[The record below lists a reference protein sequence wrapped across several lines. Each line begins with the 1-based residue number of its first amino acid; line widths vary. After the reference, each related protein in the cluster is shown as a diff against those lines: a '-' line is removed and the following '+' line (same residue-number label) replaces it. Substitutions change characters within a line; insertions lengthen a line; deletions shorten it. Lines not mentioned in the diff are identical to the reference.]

1 MKFGEVHVA
10 EAEGAILAHSL
21 RLGTTALK
29 KARVLSRVDLDLIA
43 GAGLTRIAVA
53 RLEPGDVGEDEAA
66 RRVAAAAAGAEIEPA
81 APFTGRVNLFSRSRG
96 LLVFDRERLDRLNLV
111 NEAIT
116 LGTLPPFAV
125 VEPRMMIATVK
136 IIPFAAPAEAVER
149 CVELARTDGPLLRVA
164 PFLPRSVGLVQT
176 RLPGLKESIL
186 DKTREVTE
194 GRLKALGCR
203 LLVEERCG
211 HATAELAPL
220 IHDAMG
226 HGIDVLL
233 IHGASAIL
241 DRRDVIP
248 AAIVAAGGVID
259 HFGMPV
265 DPGNLLLLGHVGAR
279 AVLGLPGCA
288 RSPKVN
294 GFDWV
299 LERLVAGL
307 PVGAGEI
314 MRMGSGGLLAEI
326 PSRPLPRAEA
336 TPAAE
341 RKPEV
346 KPQGPRIGALLL
358 AAGQSRR
365 MGGPNK
371 LLAAIDG
378 VPMVAH
384 VARRLLASRARPIIA
399 VLGNQAE
406 AVDAALGKLPVE
418 RIRNP
423 EFAAGLSTSLKR
435 GVAALAPDLDG
446 VIVCLGDMPL
456 ISGRHLDR
464 LIAAFNPLEGRAI
477 IVPTRRGKRGNPVL
491 WSKRFLPEMAELAGD
506 VGAKHLIGEHADL
519 VAEVEMD
526 DDAVLVDIDTP
537 EALNAFQEKRKPSP
551 RPNPP
556 PLAGEGTGGLDKGRT
571 EEKMETTPFRAY
583 QAGTQPP
590 YDAPAYGSTQKR
602 HPQEGLVRLPHTI
615 TEISG
620 PLFIAAQSPPIAD
633 LSVVDGKAALGER
646 IIVHGRITDED
657 GRPVP
662 HTIVEI
668 WQANAAGR
676 YHHPSDQHDA
686 PTDPNFRGEGR
697 VYTDEEG
704 WYRLTSIKPGA
715 YPWRNH
721 HNAWRPNHIHFS
733 FFGSGFAQ
741 RLVTQM
747 YFPGDPLLD
756 LDPVF
761 LSIPDQAARNRLV
774 CQLDMNVT
782 KPEWALGYRWD
793 VVLRGRAATPIE
805 SASGGLTSSRRST
818 GTPPER

>member
-1 MKFGEVHVA
+1 MKFGEVPVA

-21 RLGTTALK
+21 RLGTIALK
-29 KARVLSRVDLDLIA
+29 KARVLSRADLDLITE
-43 GAGLTRIAVA
+43 AGLSRIVVA
-53 RLEPGDVGEDEAA
+53 RLEAGDVGEDEAA
-66 RRVAAAAAGAEIEPA
+66 RRVAASVAGDEIEPA
-81 APFTGRVNLFSRSRG
+81 APFTGRANLFSKARG

-111 NEAIT
+111 DEAIT

-125 VEPRMMIATVK
+125 VEPRVMVGTVK

-149 CVELARTDGPLLRVA
+149 WVEAARSDGPLLRVA
-164 PFLPRSVGLVQT
+164 PFQPHSVGLIQT

-203 LLVEERCG
+203 LVVEERCG
-211 HATAELAPL
+211 HETAELAPL
-220 IHDAMG
+220 IRDAMG
-226 HGIDVLL
+226 HGIDILL

-248 AAIVAAGGVID
+248 AAIVAAGGRVD

-265 DPGNLLLLGHVGAR
+265 DPGNLLLLGHVNAR
-279 AVLGLPGCA
+279 PVLGLPGCA

-307 PVGAGEI
+307 PVGPAEI

-336 TPAAE
+336 TQASE
-341 RKPEV
+341 RKSEA

-378 VPMVAH
+378 TPMVAH

-399 VLGNQAE
+399 VLGNQADT
-406 AVDAALGKLPVE
+406 VDIALGKLPVK
-418 RIRNP
+418 RVRNP

-435 GVAALAPDLDG
+435 GIAALPSDLDG

-456 ISGRHLDR
+456 ISGRHLER

-491 WSKRFLPEMAELAGD
+491 WSKQFFPEMTGLAGD
-506 VGAKHLIGEHADL
+506 VGAKHLIGEHAEF

-537 EALNAFQEKRKPSP
+537 EALDAFREKRNSA
-551 RPNPP
+551 R
-556 PLAGEGTGGLDKGRT
+556 E
-571 EEKMETTPFRAY
+571 
-583 QAGTQPP
+583 QA
-590 YDAPAYGSTQKR
+590 R
-602 HPQEGLVRLPHTI
+602 
-615 TEISG
+615 
-620 PLFIAAQSPPIAD
+620 
-633 LSVVDGKAALGER
+633 
-646 IIVHGRITDED
+646 
-657 GRPVP
+657 
-662 HTIVEI
+662 
-668 WQANAAGR
+668 
-676 YHHPSDQHDA
+676 
-686 PTDPNFRGEGR
+686 
-697 VYTDEEG
+697 
-704 WYRLTSIKPGA
+704 
-715 YPWRNH
+715 
-721 HNAWRPNHIHFS
+721 
-733 FFGSGFAQ
+733 
-741 RLVTQM
+741 
-747 YFPGDPLLD
+747 
-756 LDPVF
+756 
-761 LSIPDQAARNRLV
+761 
-774 CQLDMNVT
+774 
-782 KPEWALGYRWD
+782 
-793 VVLRGRAATPIE
+793 
-805 SASGGLTSSRRST
+805 
-818 GTPPER
+818 